1 MRVFIKLGGSLITNK
16 REPEKFQPEI
26 MTRAAAEIAD
36 VLAEGRLQAVIGHG
50 SGSFGHTAAQRHGT
64 MHGVRTAAEW
74 RGFAEVSRVAR
85 RLNELVMAALAEA
98 GLPVIGFQPS
108 ASARAANGEIESMET
123 GLIAEALDRG
133 LVPLVHGDVAFDRVR
148 GGTILSTETVF
159 TYLAAHLH
167 PARILLLGDTEGV
180 YDAAGGIIPRITPHN
195 IDSYAAAL
203 GGSGGTDVTGG
214 MAAKVR
220 GMLSLVGQHPG
231 MEICIAGGGPGQ
243 IAAALRGDSGIGT
256 VISASAR

>member
-1 MRVFIKLGGSLITNK
+1 MLVFIKLGGSLITNK
-16 REPEKFQPEI
+16 REPEMFQPAV
-26 MTRAAAEIAD
+26 MGQAAREIAE
-36 VLAEGRLQAVIGHG
+36 VIAEGSLQAVIGHG

-64 MHGVRTAAEW
+64 MRGVYTPDEW

-85 RLNELVMAALAEA
+85 KLNELVITALAEA
-98 GLPVIGFQPS
+98 SLPVIGFQPS
-108 ASARAANGEIESMET
+108 ASARAANGEIDSMET
-123 GLIAEALDRG
+123 GPIAEALQRG
-133 LVPLVHGDVAFDRVR
+133 LIPLVHGDVAFDSTR

-159 TYLAAHLH
+159 AYLAAHLH

-180 YDAAGGIIPRITPHN
+180 YDEAGAIIPRITPEN
-195 IDSYAAAL
+195 INAYAAAL

-220 GMLSLVGQHPG
+220 GMLALALRHPG

-243 IAAALRGDSGIGT
+243 VAAALRATPGIGT
-256 VISASAR
+256 VISA